1 MSLCCYFLTV
11 FFVQPSMLLLGLIGI
26 QPPPELVVFFQANNN
41 NNNNNNINSATFNNT
56 RMLPAN
62 TPDDNQQEANDKEEV
77 DSAEASPEVEI
88 HVVSSSL
95 HEESADDYSSV

>member
-1 MSLCCYFLTV
+1 MLLCCFLTV
-11 FFVQPSMLLLGLIGI
+11 YFVQPSMLLFGLMAI

-41 NNNNNNINSATFNNT
+41 NNNNINSATLNNT

-62 TPDDNQQEANDKEEV
+62 TPDDNQQEENDKEEV

-88 HVVSSSL
+88 NVLSSSL
-95 HEESADDYSSV
+95 HEESADDDSSV